1 MDCWLP
7 ATSMACQVLATSI
20 ACQVVPVAGANDD
33 ITGKWK
39 LVKGRTLFY
48 EPRTED
54 FSCNDIVYHFQA
66 DGKLTISRDIED
78 LMGFSAGQHTYE
90 FEHQPLFVE
99 YSELGYTL
107 KIEKI
112 KSLCGISGGSMIIDR
127 SPFDGPI
134 LHLIRIQ

>member
-1 MDCWLP
+1 MKKTGLFGLVLTAFICLHCSKAEDPEMDCWLP

-107 KIEKI
+107 KN
-112 KSLCGISGGSMIIDR
+112 
-127 SPFDGPI
+127 
-134 LHLIRIQ
+134 